1 MFRFLAI
8 NILRFRWVVLVTFL
22 GLTVFFGYHA
32 KDVKLSYKL
41 VQMLPQSDSNYVH
54 YERFKKKFG
63 EDGSIIIVGNKEK
76 DFFRLN
82 YFTKYQELASSIK
95 AVHGVKTVSTPA
107 DIVCIIKNDSL
118 RKFEVKK
125 VLETTPQSQHE
136 LDSIKSKFM
145 SYPFYENLLYNPED
159 NVYLMLI
166 TLTKEALN
174 SKERMEV
181 VQKIEALTR
190 AFEAQQETEIHISGL
205 PYLRAL
211 NMLKAKKELVLFTI
225 LAAAVTALI
234 LFIIFRSFYEVF
246 FPVLI
251 VLLGAVWAQGMLV
264 LMGYEITILTGLM
277 PPLLIV
283 IGIPNS
289 IYIINK
295 YHQEFNKTNNKREA
309 LINVIEKTGNA
320 IFLTNLTTAVG
331 FATFI
336 ATSSAVLI
344 EFGYVASINI
354 MLLFAITL
362 IIIPIV
368 YSFLP
373 NPTVKARKHLDN
385 RLSIA
390 ITRIFVIIS
399 QQHRNAVYI
408 IAFVIMG
415 LSGYGITK
423 IIVKGSIVDDL
434 PKHDVVYQDL
444 MFFEKYFGGVLPFE
458 VSIDTHTPNGVVT
471 SSKTWKRIDELQE
484 FMQETGVFS
493 RPLSYIELIKF
504 ANQAFYNGDPQ
515 HYELPS
521 SFDKAFIVD
530 YIQKDQSRDSM
541 LRNFVDSTR
550 QTARI
555 SVQMSNITTDQIEK
569 VRGKIQEKVTEL
581 FPPENYTVHLTGASI
596 SYMEGSKYLVKN
608 LIMSLALAI
617 VIIAF
622 FMSIMFKRLKIVVIS
637 LIPNMIP
644 LLFTGG
650 LMGYFGIPL
659 KPSTV
664 LVFSIAFGISVDDTI
679 HFLAKLRQELKI
691 HNGNMRSAVVIAL
704 QETGL
709 SMAYTSIV
717 LFFGFSV
724 FTASDFGGTVA
735 LGTLV
740 SITLF
745 AAMFTNLVLLPAM
758 LMTLHELTG
767 RKQSIT
773 RNLKE

>member
-1 MFRFLAI
+1 VLAA
-8 NILRFRWVVLVTFL
+8 FL

-41 VQMLPQSDSNYVH
+41 AQMLPQSDSNYVH
-54 YERFKKKFG
+54 YEQFKKKFG

-82 YFTKYQELASSIK
+82 YFTKYQELATSIK

-107 DIVCIIKNDSL
+107 DIVCIVKNDSL

-125 VLETTPQSQHE
+125 VLDTTPQSQHE
-136 LDSIKSKFM
+136 LDSMKSKFL
-145 SYPFYENLLYNPED
+145 SYPFYENLLYNRED

-181 VQKIEALTR
+181 VKKIEELTR
-190 AFEAQQETEIHISGL
+190 AFEAQQETEIHLSGL

-336 ATSSAVLI
+336 ATSSSVLI

-385 RLSIA
+385 RLSVA

-399 QQHRNAVYI
+399 QHYRKAVYI
-408 IAFVIMG
+408 IAFVIVV

-484 FMQETGVFS
+484 FIYETGVFT

-581 FPPENYTVHLTGASI
+581 FPQENYTVHLTGASI

-650 LMGYFGIPL
+650 LMGYLGIPL

-724 FTASDFGGTVA
+724 FTASAFGGTVA

-767 RKQSIT
+767 RKQSVT